1 MRFFL
6 NLLFAG
12 LFIHAGLQQSFA
24 QQPVNLR
31 DCIAVGLERNFS
43 VLLARN
49 YEEIAANNYS
59 RGNAGFLPSIELR
72 AQQTGTLN
80 DTEQLFGDGERQ
92 RTSGDFGSSSNA
104 GINMALTLFDGFRIQ
119 TTYDKLEAQQEI
131 GMLNTRLE
139 IENLIARIASEYYN
153 LIQQQQ
159 QLQNLRYSVELSKE
173 RVRIDEERYLIG
185 SGSKLQL
192 LQAEVFLN
200 ADSSR
205 LGRQYEEVRASRIR
219 LNELMAADDLHE
231 QLIPFDSII
240 EVDPGLAYEQLLNS
254 AMEHNTVL
262 HIASRNRQLAAFDRQ
277 IAASHAYPYLGLSS
291 GYGYTYS
298 TFQSGNLDSQRRLG
312 LNYGLTLTFNIFDG
326 HNQQRRMSNAIIE
339 EENRL
344 LNYEYT
350 EKSVLADLLTIY
362 NAYQNNLRLL
372 ELETQNLEV
381 ARETLDIAMERYRLG
396 ALSGIELREVQ
407 KNLLE
412 AEERLLSIQYQTKL
426 AEISLRQIAGKIMNY
441 A

>member
-1 MRFFL
+1 MRAFL
-6 NLLFAG
+6 KLLFAWM
-12 LFIHAGLQQSFA
+12 FIHAGLLQSVA
-24 QQPVNLR
+24 GQPVHLH
-31 DCIAVGLERNFS
+31 DCIAIGLERNFS

-49 YEEIAANNYS
+49 YEEIAANNFS
-59 RGNAGFLPSIELR
+59 RGNAGFLPGIEMR
-72 AQQTGTLN
+72 AQQSGTLY
-80 DTEQLFGDGERQ
+80 DTEQTFVDGGSQ
-92 RTSGDFGSSSNA
+92 RSSGDFSTSSNA

-119 TTYDKLEAQQEI
+119 TTYNKLEAQREI

-139 IENLIARIASEYYN
+139 IENLVARIASEYYN
-153 LIQQQQ
+153 LIQQQR
-159 QLQNLRYSVELSKE
+159 QLENLRYSVELSKE

-219 LNELMAADDLHE
+219 LNELMAMDDLNA
-231 QLIPFDSII
+231 QLIPHDTVIV
-240 EVDPGLAYEQLLNS
+240 VDPGLAYEQLLNS
-254 AMEHNTVL
+254 AMENNTVL
-262 HIASRNRQLAAFDRQ
+262 HISSRNSQLAEFDKK
-277 IAASHAYPYLGLSS
+277 IVASHAYPYLALHS

-298 TFQSGNLDSQRRLG
+298 TFQSGNLDAQSRYG

-326 HNQQRRMSNAIIE
+326 HNQRRRESNAAIE
-339 EENRL
+339 VDNRRL
-344 LNYEYT
+344 VYEST
-350 EKSVLADLLTIY
+350 EKNILAELLTIY

-372 ELETQNLEV
+372 ELEIQNLEV

-412 AEERLLSIQYQTKL
+412 AEERLLSIQYRTKM
-426 AEISLRQIAGKIMNY
+426 AEISLRQIAGKIMIY
-441 A
+441 V